1 MMSVEVIIA
10 VNNEIARK
18 AAQGGT
24 LSLRPLQRRR
34 SGIAVFVPQHR
45 LAEASWLE
53 EDRRD
58 LVRGQDRAWV

>member
-18 AAQGGT
+18 AAKQG
-24 LSLRPLQRRR
+24 LVSLRSHQHRR

-58 LVRGQDRAWV
+58 LVRGQDWAWV